1 MYSITTDY
9 FTDIGDPVPYLEK
22 ISEAGFSHIHWC
34 HEWST
39 DHIYSDDEIEK
50 IKKKL
55 SDLDL
60 KVLDIHA
67 SYGVETSWGAL
78 DEDQRRAGVDLV
90 KNRIDMA
97 DKLYSGVIIMH
108 TPEYIDSIR
117 KSLDELRPYAK
128 SRNIKIAIENIK
140 NFPVVDKYFSDY
152 SSDFLG
158 LCYDS
163 GHGNLEK
170 NSYEWLDKFKDRL
183 ISIHIHDNDGKRD
196 LHQIPF
202 AGTVEWERLAKILA
216 RSSYGKCVS
225 LETSI
230 HNMATKDEQ
239 KFLNDA
245 IVAAGKLSDMIS
257 DNAMIDVCQP

>member
-1 MYSITTDY
+1 MFSMTTDY
-9 FTDIGDPVPYLEK
+9 FKDIGNPVPYLEK
-22 ISEAGFSHIHWC
+22 ISEAGFSHVHWC

-39 DHIYSDDEIEK
+39 DHLYSDDAIEK

-67 SYGVETSWGAL
+67 SYGVEISWGAI
-78 DEDQRRAGVDLV
+78 DENQRRGGVELV

-97 DKLYSGVIIMH
+97 DKLDSGVIIMH
-108 TPEYIDSIR
+108 TPEYTDSIR
-117 KSLDELRPYAK
+117 RSLDELRPYAK
-128 SRNIKIAIENIK
+128 SRNTKIAIENII

-163 GHGNLEK
+163 GHGNLEE

-183 ISIHIHDNDGKRD
+183 ISIHIHDNDGKKD

-202 AGTVEWERLAKILA
+202 SGTVEWERLAKILA
-216 RSSYGKCVS
+216 ESSYRKCVN

-230 HNMATKDEQ
+230 HNMAMKDEQ
-239 KFLNDA
+239 KFLDKA
-245 IVAAGKLSDMIS
+245 IGAAKKLSEMIS
-257 DNAMIDVCQP
+257 DKVIIEN

>member
-1 MYSITTDY
+1 MFSMTTDY

-22 ISEAGFSHIHWC
+22 ISEAGFSHVHWC

-39 DHIYSDDEIEK
+39 DHIYSDDAIEK

-55 SDLDL
+55 NDLDL

-67 SYGVETSWGAL
+67 SYGVKTSWGAI
-78 DEDQRRAGVDLV
+78 DENQRRAGVNLV

-97 DKLYSGVIIMH
+97 DKLDSGVIIMH
-108 TPEYIDSIR
+108 TPEYTDSIR
-117 KSLDELRPYAK
+117 KSLDELRPYVK
-128 SRNIKIAIENIK
+128 SRNIKIAIENII

-163 GHGNLEK
+163 GHGNLEE

-183 ISIHIHDNDGKRD
+183 ISIHIHDNDGKKD

-216 RSSYGKCVS
+216 ESSYRKCVN

-239 KFLNDA
+239 KFLDKA
-245 IVAAGKLSDMIS
+245 IGAAEKLSEMIS
-257 DNAMIDVCQP
+257 EKVIIEN